1 MKKLLLIFLLSSIS
15 AFCQHSEKVQGE
27 ISTNDTAR
35 LSILSIYPN
44 KFPNVS
50 VVFRAEKN
58 NGTPVF
64 GLGLNDMKVLE
75 NGLPCKVISLSE
87 LSKKK
92 AINIGLVLDHSGSML
107 YDEKQ
112 MIELGIDPWYLMPD
126 ENGFPIFP
134 DAYHA
139 PIDVAKTAL
148 NSFVSTFNFDKDK
161 ISVIGFSSQVDKVM
175 KLTNNEK
182 NIKSMINSME
192 ADSMT
197 AFYDALI
204 VGIKQLKSS
213 DGLNVLVALTDG
225 NDNMS
230 KKNYKDV
237 ISLAKKMA
245 IPIYIIG
252 LGDVNEDSLRKLAEA
267 TDGQFFY
274 ANSASSL
281 TEIYKKIS
289 VKLQAFYD
297 MVYVSPNLS
306 ADAGNRKLEI
316 TFLKDGIHLISEDER
331 FKLSKEIISYLK
343 EKEAEKEQEYMV
355 YGGIGILVLVTGGLT
370 FYFTKRKKNTEL
382 KISKLY
388 PNPSIGMVT
397 IEMENNILQDGKLS
411 INDEK
416 GQQVKEI
423 PFING
428 TEIDLTE
435 LPNGLYFLKAEF
447 DGNFSESKKLLIQK

>member
-1 MKKLLLIFLLSSIS
+1 M
-15 AFCQHSEKVQGE
+15 
-27 ISTNDTAR
+27 
-35 LSILSIYPN
+35 
-44 KFPNVS
+44 
-50 VVFRAEKN
+50 
-58 NGTPVF
+58 
-64 GLGLNDMKVLE
+64 
-75 NGLPCKVISLSE
+75 
-87 LSKKK
+87 
-92 AINIGLVLDHSGSML
+92 
-107 YDEKQ
+107 
-112 MIELGIDPWYLMPD
+112 
-126 ENGFPIFP
+126 
-134 DAYHA
+134 
-139 PIDVAKTAL
+139 
-148 NSFVSTFNFDKDK
+148 
-161 ISVIGFSSQVDKVM
+161 
-175 KLTNNEK
+175 
-182 NIKSMINSME
+182 
-192 ADSMT
+192 
-197 AFYDALI
+197 
-204 VGIKQLKSS
+204 
-213 DGLNVLVALTDG
+213 NVLVALTDG

-306 ADAGNRKLEI
+306 ADAGNRKIEI

-343 EKEAEKEQEYMV
+343 EKEAEKEQEYMI
-355 YGGIGILVLVTGGLT
+355 YGGIGLLVLVTGGLI

-447 DGNFSESKKLLIQK
+447 EGNFSESKKLLIQK